1 MHNKAGGD
9 RILLEYE
16 FDTLVNTVNRDN
28 NQLDTLEDVFNN
40 LGILKQDRGYAIK
53 QLNLRAPPTGA
64 GSRKKTKRRRVKSTH
79 RRHRRHRKSTRRHRR
94 KY

>member
-1 MHNKAGGD
+1 MTGVLAEFRYLLNDDGD
-9 RILLEYE
+9 DGDDGDDSELTPKKTGIRQKSSKLDY
-16 FDTLVNTVNRDN
+16 LVGMLR
-28 NQLDTLEDVFNN
+28 
-40 LGILKQDRGYAIK
+40 GIMTKR
-53 QLNLRAPPTGA
+53 NA